1 MSKLEA
7 GDRVE
12 HATAGSDLNGT
23 VEYVDDYHV
32 RVRWDNGLV
41 GLLYY
46 GTMHTVANAR
56 SLLKLQK
63 KSISKNPPPT

>member
-12 HATAGSDLNGT
+12 HATAGSHLNGT
-23 VEYVDDYHV
+23 VEHVDDYHV

-41 GLLYY
+41 GLLYWD
-46 GTMHTVANAR
+46 GSTMANAR
-56 SLLKLQK
+56 ALLKLQK
-63 KSISKNPPPT
+63 KSIPKNCRRS

>member
-1 MSKLEA
+1 MSKLET

-12 HATAGSDLNGT
+12 HATAGSHLNGT
-23 VEYVDDYHV
+23 VEYVDHRHV
-32 RVRWDNGLV
+32 RVLWDNGQV

-46 GTMHTVANAR
+46 GTIHTVANAR

-63 KSISKNPPPT
+63 KSIPKNSPPT